1 MRRRRILTGLAAAAL
16 AASMSFIAGPAG
28 AVLENACTEGMN
40 PAMQA
45 NASSLHVDCTFTST
59 GVSSSIVINDYPTAV
74 WHSGSARSVNVNDG
88 TVGVKTITSA
98 PTSAQAGITSA
109 DINHSIEAPG
119 VAPGSFVAAVS
130 GTTVTLSRATVAGGG
145 TGKVALIAN
154 TTARA
159 VVDGVTTAGSLT
171 VKSATAH
178 FVAADIGKYL
188 GGGSLPDGGTI
199 ATIVSISQVTIACT
213 GCLGSWQAAIAAGT
227 AIPLTIAP
235 KNPSTSMR
243 YVTDAAF
250 SGTTLTSASAHFA
263 ATDLLQPVSGA
274 GVAAGTRITAT
285 ASGGAS
291 ATVGCP
297 VAPCLSGA
305 GARQVTIGGA
315 EKNAPANNDVVGQ
328 ESIQIYLN
336 PLILP
341 TAPPCSANKISA
353 YEIELQ
359 WHNPGNYDTHI
370 SASTTDHD
378 FGGNQMP
385 GTSNAQLQ
393 FKTAPT
399 TFSGYLLQ
407 NTTVSGTTATTTGWQ
422 VSFPFVPTSVA
433 LCPGKGVATGWHF
446 NPVSVTQAQVATGT
460 GPVGA
465 PQAVRALLPRPQNST
480 QTYTGTTGATR
491 GAFVS
496 TGAGTTNQ
504 PTNNNSCT
512 LASPNSL
519 GFPCGK

>member
-1 MRRRRILTGLAAAAL
+1 
-16 AASMSFIAGPAG
+16 
-28 AVLENACTEGMN
+28 MN
-40 PAMQA
+40 PAAQSQ
-45 NASSLHVDCTFTST
+45 ASSLHVDCTFTST
-59 GVSSSIVINDYPTAV
+59 GISSSITINDYPTAV

-88 TVGVKTITSA
+88 TVGVTTITSA
-98 PTSAQAGITSA
+98 PTSAQAGISA
-109 DINHSIEAPG
+109 ADVNHSIEAPG
-119 VAPGSFVAAVS
+119 VAPGSFVVAVS
-130 GTTVTLSRATVAGGG
+130 GSTVTLSRKTVAGGG

-154 TTARA
+154 TQARA
-159 VVDGVTTAGSLT
+159 VVDGVTTGGSLT
-171 VKSATAH
+171 VKSATAN
-178 FVAADIGKYL
+178 FSVADIGRYL
-188 GGGSLPDGGTI
+188 GGGSLPDGATI
-199 ATIVSISQVTIACT
+199 ATVASTSQVTIACT

-263 ATDLLQPVSGA
+263 VTDLLQPVSGA

-285 ASGGAS
+285 ASGGTS
-291 ATVGCP
+291 ATVACP
-297 VAPCLSGA
+297 VAPCLTGT
-305 GARQVTIGGA
+305 GARQVTVGGA
-315 EKNAPANNDVVGQ
+315 EKNAPANNDVIGQ
-328 ESIQIYLN
+328 ESIQLNLN

-359 WHNPGNYDTHI
+359 WHNPGNYDTHV
-370 SASTTDHD
+370 SASNTDHD

-385 GTSNAQLQ
+385 GTSNAQIQ

-422 VSFPFVPTSVA
+422 VAFPFVPTTLAV
-433 LCPGKGVATGWHF
+433 CPGQGVASGWHF
-446 NPVSVTQAQVATGT
+446 NHVSVTQAQVATGT
-460 GPVGA
+460 GPPGS
-465 PQAVRALLPRPQNST
+465 PQAVRALLPRPQNTT
-480 QTYTGTTGATR
+480 QNYTGTSGATH
-491 GAFVS
+491 GAFVT
-496 TGAGTTNQ
+496 TGAGVGNQ
-504 PTNNNSCT
+504 PTNTNSCT

-519 GFPCGK
+519 GYPCGK